1 MPHVR
6 VDPVQHPFRPRWPYV
21 RLLQPEEKRRRNN
34 DEKYRQYHE
43 HQRTPGR
50 DRVSHFGNISA
61 GRYRFMSKE
70 RICAVKQRICE
81 NDSISAGDIF
91 HQQQAVVG
99 EGEMEKLIP
108 LEIRAA
114 NIVFFQVDV

>member
-1 MPHVR
+1 M
-6 VDPVQHPFRPRWPYV
+6 
-21 RLLQPEEKRRRNN
+21 
-34 DEKYRQYHE
+34 
-43 HQRTPGR
+43 
-50 DRVSHFGNISA
+50 
-61 GRYRFMSKE
+61 
-70 RICAVKQRICE
+70 
-81 NDSISAGDIF
+81 F